1 METLS
6 LTTNITQKL
15 KSLMQLLINPVVK
28 DLMLE
33 EVITNLTST
42 VLDHL
47 TLMALFLSNNSL
59 KIMHL
64 RTFSTTI
71 YLSSNTNSGRTLK
84 TERTDSVNF
93 GSNWSVK
100 MPLVV
105 LILLFCIV
113 PLSIETL
120 WLTLRSGY
128 GSYLAT
134 CIWYSFD
141 GLCNLYFLDPFTA
154 TGRSLF

>member
-15 KSLMQLLINPVVK
+15 KLPTQLLINPVVK

-33 EVITNLTST
+33 EVITNLTNM

-64 RTFSTTI
+64 RTFLTTI

-84 TERTDSVNF
+84 IERIDSVNS
-93 GSNWSVK
+93 GSN
-100 MPLVV
+100 
-105 LILLFCIV
+105 
-113 PLSIETL
+113 
-120 WLTLRSGY
+120 
-128 GSYLAT
+128 
-134 CIWYSFD
+134 
-141 GLCNLYFLDPFTA
+141 
-154 TGRSLF
+154 